1 MLKYVAVIST
11 SLLLASVGPLA
22 QSRDSLS
29 TDAALE
35 QQVVEAEHA
44 WAAAFQ
50 NCQTD
55 AIDALMTPD
64 FTMTG
69 FNGITYSRQWFMNVV
84 EDCTHDVIRIEP
96 LSVRVYGD
104 STAIVISKFH
114 QFINENPAPL
124 FDLTHVLVR
133 GDGTWQVA
141 LHHSTTINETAGP
154 TDGQLFPGL
163 AGGPSTKE

>member
-11 SLLLASVGPLA
+11 CLLVASAGPLA
-22 QSRDSLS
+22 QSGDSPS

-35 QQVVEAEHA
+35 QQVIEAEHA
-44 WAAAFQ
+44 WGAAFQ

-69 FNGITYSRQWFMNVV
+69 FNGITYSREWFMDVV

-114 QFINENPAPL
+114 QFTNENPAPL

-133 GDGTWQVA
+133 SDGTWQVA
-141 LHHSTTINETAGP
+141 LHHSTMINENVGP
-154 TDGQLFPGL
+154 ADGQVFPGL